1 MSLSRATPSVLGAV
15 TAPEPLIVFSFF
27 FGRRNLPLRKIAIS
41 IMLLFLRAP

>member
-27 FGRRNLPLRKIAIS
+27 FGRRNLRKIAIS